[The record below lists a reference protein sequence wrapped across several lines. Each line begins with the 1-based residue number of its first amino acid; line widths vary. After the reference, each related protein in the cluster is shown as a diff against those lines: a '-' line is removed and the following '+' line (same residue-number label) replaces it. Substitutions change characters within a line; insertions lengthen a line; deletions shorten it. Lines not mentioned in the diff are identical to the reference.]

1 MTRNFKLVVSYD
13 GTRYFGWEHQQE
25 TDLTIQGRLETVL
38 TLMEGRNPEDPVT
51 VIGAGR
57 TDAGVHARA
66 MTCNVLLDT
75 EMTEEEVQLYMNR
88 YLPEDISV
96 NDVKVCADRFHSR
109 FKARGKTYRYTCWYG
124 SAKPVFDRRFV
135 YVLDRE
141 PDLERMRE
149 AAEYMIGMHDYRSF
163 CGNTKMKKST
173 VRVVDVV
180 RIEQS
185 GSYIRFYVHGNG
197 FLQHMVRIMVG
208 TLLQVG
214 FGAIEPDQVAGIIE
228 AKDRRLAGPT
238 APAKGLCLMKVD
250 Y

>member
-38 TLMEGRNPEDPVT
+38 TRMIDGDPAHPVT

-75 EMTEEEVQLYMNR
+75 EMDEEEIQLYMNR

-124 SAKPVFDRRFV
+124 AAKPVFDRRYV
-135 YVLDRE
+135 HVLDRR
-141 PDLERMRE
+141 PDMDLMRD
-149 AAEYMIGMHDYRSF
+149 AAEYMTGMHDFRSF
-163 CGNTKMKKST
+163 CGNPKMKKST
-173 VRVVDVV
+173 
-180 RIEQS
+180 
-185 GSYIRFYVHGNG
+185 
-197 FLQHMVRIMVG
+197 
-208 TLLQVG
+208 
-214 FGAIEPDQVAGIIE
+214 
-228 AKDRRLAGPT
+228 
-238 APAKGLCLMKVD
+238 
-250 Y
+250 

>member
-1 MTRNFKLVVSYD
+1 MVRNFKMIVSYD

-38 TLMEGRNPEDPVT
+38 TRMVDRDPDQPVT

-75 EMTEEEVQLYMNR
+75 DMDEEEIQVYMNR

-124 SAKPVFDRRFV
+124 NSKPVFDRRYV
-135 YVLDRE
+135 YVLDRV
-141 PDLERMRE
+141 PDLEKMRD
-149 AAEYMIGMHDYRSF
+149 AAEYLTGMHDYRSF
-163 CGNTKMKKST
+163 CGNSKMKKST
-173 VRVVDVV
+173 VRVVDVI
-180 RIEQS
+180 RIEES
-185 GSYIRFYVHGNG
+185 GSYIRFYCHGNG

-208 TLLQVG
+208 TLLQAG
-214 FGAIEPDQVAGIIE
+214 LGEIEPGQMADIIE
-228 AKDRRLAGPT
+228 GKNRSLAGPT
-238 APAKGLCLMKVD
+238 APARGLCLMKVD

>member
-1 MTRNFKLVVSYD
+1 MVRNYKLIVSYD

-25 TDLTIQGRLETVL
+25 TDLTIQGRLEAVL
-38 TLMEGRNPEDPVT
+38 SRMLDKTPDNSVT

-75 EMTEEEVQLYMNR
+75 EKSEEEIQLYMNR

-124 SAKPVFDRRFV
+124 NSRPVFDRRYV
-135 YVLDRE
+135 YVLE
-141 PDLERMRE
+141 KAPDLDRMRE
-149 AAEYMIGMHDYRSF
+149 AAEYMTGMHDFKCF

-173 VRVVDVV
+173 IRVVDVI
-180 RIEQS
+180 RIEES
-185 GSYIRFYVHGNG
+185 GSYIRFYFHGNG

-208 TLLQVG
+208 TLLQAG
-214 FGAIEPDQVAGIIE
+214 YGDIEPDQVAEMIE
-228 AKDRRLAGPT
+228 SRDRRLAGPT

>member
-1 MTRNFKLVVSYD
+1 MIRNFKMVVSYD

-38 TLMEGRNPEDPVT
+38 TRMTGRDPSDPVT

-75 EMTEEEVQLYMNR
+75 EMTEQEIQSYMNR

-96 NDVKVCADRFHSR
+96 NAVGVCADRFHSR

-124 SAKPVFDRRFV
+124 NAKPVFDRR
-135 YVLDRE
+135 YVHCLERK
-141 PDLERMRE
+141 PDLEKMRD
-149 AAEYMIGMHDYRSF
+149 AAQYMIGMHDFRSF
-163 CGNTKMKKST
+163 CGNPKMKKST
-173 VRVVDVV
+173 IRVVDVI
-180 RIEQS
+180 RIEES

-214 FGAIEPDQVAGIIE
+214 FGGIEPEETAQIIE
-228 AKDRRLAGPT
+228 ARDRRTAGPT

>member
-1 MTRNFKLVVSYD
+1 MVRNFKMIVSYD

-38 TLMEGRNPEDPVT
+38 TRMVDRDPDQPVT

-75 EMTEEEVQLYMNR
+75 DMDEEEIQVYMNR

-124 SAKPVFDRRFV
+124 NSKPVFDRRYV
-135 YVLDRE
+135 YVLDRA
-141 PDLERMRE
+141 PDLEKMRE
-149 AAEYMIGMHDYRSF
+149 AAEYLTGMHDYRSF
-163 CGNTKMKKST
+163 CGNSKMKKST
-173 VRVVDVV
+173 VRVVDVI
-180 RIEQS
+180 RIEES
-185 GSYIRFYVHGNG
+185 GSYIRFYFHGNG

-208 TLLQVG
+208 TLLQAG
-214 FGAIEPDQVAGIIE
+214 LGEIEPGQMADIIE
-228 AKDRRLAGPT
+228 GKNRSLAGPT
-238 APAKGLCLMKVD
+238 APARGLCLMKVD

>member
-124 SAKPVFDRRFV
+124 SAKPVFDRRYV

-141 PDLERMRE
+141 PNLERMRE

-214 FGAIEPDQVAGIIE
+214 FGAIEPDQVARIIE